1 MKITFDFEAN
11 ETFHGSKGEA
21 ICNLIADA
29 CRDSRPVAFFGVEA
43 MVIRYAVSQAY
54 IESRNIYGAVSSERG
69 SIGSVE
75 FELLIVEKPGN

>member
-21 ICNLIADA
+21 LCNLIANA
-29 CRDSRPVAFFGVEA
+29 CRDSKPVTFFGVEA

-54 IESRNIYGAVSSERG
+54 IESSNIYGSVSSARG
-69 SIGSVE
+69 GIGSVE
-75 FELLIVEKPGN
+75 FELLIIEKPGD